1 MAEERVDR
9 DKGKKGKKEKKP
21 GVPGRRKKLLLL
33 VALLLVVG
41 GAGAGTY
48 FFLGH
53 RTPAAEQGERKPP
66 KQSES
71 SKLATRDLKDFT
83 VNLADTEANRYLRV
97 SIVVEYQE
105 SKELE
110 QELERKQT
118 VIRDAIIAFLRTKTV
133 ASIRDP
139 AGTEKLKADLLEIVN
154 RHLEKGEVRRVYF
167 TEFLIQ

>member
-1 MAEERVDR
+1 LAEERVDR

-21 GVPGRRKKLLLL
+21 GALGRRKKLLLL

-53 RTPAAEQGERKPP
+53 RTPATEQGERKPP

-71 SKLATRDLKDFT
+71 SKMANRDLKDFT

-97 SIVVEYQE
+97 SIVVEYPE
-105 SKELE
+105 NKELE

-139 AGTEKLKADLLEIVN
+139 AGTERLKADLLEIVN
-154 RHLEKGEVRRVYF
+154 RHLEKGEVSRVYF